1 MDYNQTVHLPKT
13 DFPMRAGLPKREPE
27 LLNPDWA
34 KITYRKLMDKN
45 LGKPRFVLHDGPPYA
60 NGNIHIGT
68 AMNKILKDIIVKYKN
83 MTGYQAPYVP
93 GWDTHGLPI
102 ETAVLKDKKVKREDM
117 TVPEFRDKCKEFAT
131 QYIDKMTGQFQRLGV
146 LGEWDNPYI
155 TLLPEF
161 EAKQIEVFGKMAEKG
176 LIYKGMKSVYW
187 CPHDQT
193 ALAEAEID
201 YQDDPCTTIFVKFP
215 VKDDKGKLGQYCDL
229 SKLFFVIWTTT
240 PWTIPGNTAI
250 SLNADFDYVLL
261 QAPNG
266 EVYVLAKEL
275 AEGVCKQAGLDFAD
289 CKVLVT
295 LKGSDFELM
304 VAKHPLLDQD
314 SVILNGGHVTLDAG
328 TGCVHTAPGFGA
340 EDFEVCQRY
349 DNAGL
354 THIGVPVPVN
364 AKGVMTDARYNGQ
377 FYAKGNDMVV
387 EDLEA
392 EGFLLAK
399 AQITHSYPHCWRCK
413 HPIIYRATEQW
424 FCSVDAIKDQ
434 AVQSCDA
441 ISWHPAWGKERMVSM
456 ITERN
461 DWCISRQRVWGVPIP
476 VFYCDGC
483 GESIVTPE
491 TIAHVAGLFRE
502 HGSNIWFDKTAG
514 ELVPAGFKCP
524 KCGGTHFSKE
534 NDIMDVWFDS
544 GSTWAAVAD
553 QRPNLHYPADVYLE
567 GGDQYRGWFQ
577 SSMLTSI
584 ACNGIAPYKQI
595 ITHGWTVDG
604 EGKAMHKSLGNAM
617 PPEEIIKD
625 YGADM
630 LRLWVSS
637 ADYTQ
642 DMRISKEIMKQLSQ
656 AYLKIRNTARYMLGN
671 LNGFDPDKAVAVK
684 DMLDLDKWAVAAFN
698 DLVKAVR
705 AGYDAYEFHAVY
717 RAIYNFC
724 VVEMSNFYLDIIKDR
739 LYCGDDAGRASAQSA
754 LYLILDGMTRMLA
767 PILAFTSQE
776 IWTAMPHRAGDDTEC
791 VLFNDIP
798 DYDPA
803 LALDEA
809 ETARWDE
816 LQGVR
821 DTVLKA
827 LEEAKEQVKKN
838 QDAEIVMALDKET
851 FELWEAGRCLSGFD
865 EADLATLFIVSKVMV
880 ERREDTPAEGGMK
893 VAVALSGAPKCPRC
907 WNHDERI
914 GTDGHHVELCDRC
927 ARVLNDSATP
937 PLPAGEEGVIQ
948 RLER

>member
-1 MDYNQTVHLPKT
+1 MDYNQTVHLPRT
-13 DFPMRAGLPKREPE
+13 SFPMRAGLPKREPE
-27 LLNPDWA
+27 LLNPEWA

-45 LGKPRFVLHDGPPYA
+45 AGKPRFVLHDGPPYA

-83 MTGYQAPYVP
+83 MTGFCAPYVP

-131 QYIDKMTGQFQRLGV
+131 QYIGKMTGQFQRLGV
-146 LGEWDNPYI
+146 LGEWENPYI

-215 VKDDKGKLGQYCDL
+215 VKDDQGKLAQYCDL

-250 SLNADFDYVLL
+250 SLNAAFDYVLL

-275 AEGVCKQAGLDFAD
+275 AEGVCKQAGLDFDA
-289 CKVLVT
+289 CKVLAT

-314 SVILNGGHVTLDAG
+314 SVILNGDHVTLDAG
-328 TGCVHTAPGFGA
+328 TGCVHTAPGFGG

-377 FYAKGNDMVV
+377 FYAKGNDQVV
-387 EDLEA
+387 ADLES

-434 AVQSCDA
+434 AVKSCDG
-441 ISWHPAWGKERMVSM
+441 IQWHPAWGKDRMVSM

-491 TIAHVAGLFRE
+491 TISHVAELFRQ
-502 HGSNIWFDKTAG
+502 HGSNVWFDRKAG
-514 ELVPAGFKCP
+514 DLVPPGFACP
-524 KCGGTHFSKE
+524 KCGKSRFSKE

-544 GSTWAAVAD
+544 GSTWAAVAA
-553 QRPNLHYPADVYLE
+553 QRENLQYPADIYLE

-584 ACNGIAPYKQI
+584 ACNGVAPYKQI

-630 LRLWVSS
+630 LRLWASS

-642 DMRISKEIMKQLSQ
+642 DMRISPELMKQLSQ

-671 LNGFDPDKAVAVK
+671 LDGFDPDRAVAVK
-684 DMLDLDKWAVAAFN
+684 DMLDLDKWAAAAFN
-698 DLVKAVR
+698 NLVRDVR

-739 LYCGDDAGRASAQSA
+739 LYCGDAAGRASAQSA

-809 ETARWDE
+809 EAARWNRLLE
-816 LQGVR
+816 VR
-821 DTVLKA
+821 DVVLKA
-827 LEEAKEQVKKN
+827 LEDAREQGVKKN
-838 QDAEIVMALDKET
+838 QDAEVTLHLPEKAYAA
-851 FELWEAGRCLSGFD
+851 WEAGNVLAGFD
-865 EADLATLFIVSKVMV
+865 EADLATLFIVSKVTV
-880 ERREDTPAEGGMK
+880 VKREGEPADPD
-893 VAVALSGAPKCPRC
+893 VDATVSVALSQAPKCPRC
-907 WNHDERI
+907 WNHDASI
-914 GTDGHHVELCDRC
+914 GTDGHHGELCARC
-927 ARVLNDSATP
+927 AAVL
-937 PLPAGEEGVIQ
+937 GK
-948 RLER
+948 

>member
-1 MDYNQTVHLPKT
+1 MDYNQTVHLPRT
-13 DFPMRAGLPKREPE
+13 SFPMRAGLPKREPE
-27 LLNPDWA
+27 LLNPEWA

-45 LGKPRFVLHDGPPYA
+45 AGKPRFVLHDGPPYA

-83 MTGYQAPYVP
+83 MTGFCAPYVP

-131 QYIDKMTGQFQRLGV
+131 QYIGKMTGQFQRLGV
-146 LGEWDNPYI
+146 LGEWENPYI

-215 VKDDKGKLGQYCDL
+215 VKDDKGKLAQYCDL

-250 SLNADFDYVLL
+250 SLNAAFDYVLL

-275 AEGVCKQAGLDFAD
+275 AEGVCQQAGLDFDA
-289 CKVLVT
+289 CKVLAT

-304 VAKHPLLDQD
+304 AAKHPLLDQD
-314 SVILNGGHVTLDAG
+314 SVILNGEHVTLDAG
-328 TGCVHTAPGFGA
+328 TGCVHTAPGFGG

-387 EDLEA
+387 ADLEA

-399 AQITHSYPHCWRCK
+399 ASITHSYPHCWRCK

-434 AVQSCDA
+434 AVKACDG
-441 ISWHPAWGKERMVSM
+441 IQWHPAWGKDRMVSM
-456 ITERN
+456 ITERS

-491 TIAHVAGLFRE
+491 TISHVAELFRQ
-502 HGSNIWFDKTAG
+502 HGSNVWFDRKAG
-514 ELVPAGFKCP
+514 DLVPAGFACP
-524 KCGGTHFSKE
+524 KCGKSRFSKE

-544 GSTWAAVAD
+544 GSTWAAVAA
-553 QRPNLHYPADVYLE
+553 QRENLQYPADIYLE

-630 LRLWVSS
+630 LRLWASS

-642 DMRISKEIMKQLSQ
+642 DMRISPELMKQLSQ

-671 LNGFDPDKAVAVK
+671 LDGFDPDRAVAVN
-684 DMLDLDKWAVAAFN
+684 DMLDLDRWAAAAFN
-698 DLVKAVR
+698 NLVRDVR

-739 LYCGDDAGRASAQSA
+739 LYCGDAAGRSSAQSA

-776 IWTAMPHRAGDDTEC
+776 IWTAMPHKAGDDTEC

-809 ETARWDE
+809 EAARWNRLLE
-816 LQGVR
+816 VR
-821 DTVLKA
+821 DVVLKA
-827 LEEAKEQVKKN
+827 LEDAREQGVKKN
-838 QDAEIVMALDKET
+838 QDAEVTLHLPEKAYAA
-851 FELWEAGRCLSGFD
+851 WEAGNVLAGFD
-865 EADLATLFIVSKVMV
+865 EADLATLFIVSKVTV
-880 ERREDTPAEGGMK
+880 VKREGEPADPD
-893 VAVALSGAPKCPRC
+893 VDATVSVALSQAPKCPRC
-907 WNHDERI
+907 WNHDASI
-914 GTDGHHVELCDRC
+914 GTDGHHGELCARC
-927 ARVLNDSATP
+927 AAVL
-937 PLPAGEEGVIQ
+937 GK
-948 RLER
+948 